1 MRKYVSI
8 SVAFILFSSVALK
21 ADDDIESTTTQNAES
36 QNATQNNS
44 ERESQSP
51 NAKTNRLNKVV
62 TTATGFQTTLIQEQR
77 NVQIIE
83 SQDIQDKGYTSVVDA
98 LQNTQITFTYNG
110 FNSPNIDMRGQGAAS
125 PRAVKILQNGVTLNL
140 IDSPFAYNRTPID
153 TIDVN
158 NIEQIEIIPGG
169 GAVLYG
175 NGTRGGVVNFITKRS
190 SQTPYFNAII
200 GTGFNGLKSAND
212 YYGLSPYVSVN
223 GGFKAGENLFIT
235 ASAGYYDKHGFREGE
250 FNRGYNLAS
259 NITYDLSEKQS
270 LSLNFN
276 FYQDWFKLANGLT
289 ADELKANRRQYK
301 QGDSQN
307 NIMKIATLISLNYNY
322 KILENLVF
330 DATAYYTYD
339 NNTLVGTQGHFFDN
353 KAGLN
358 TKAKWDYNFFK
369 GQLIGGYEFMW
380 ANGSRRS
387 YQNQPIMPLIID
399 ITNNPT
405 KFSNALF
412 ALNRNTWTSWLDT
425 SFGVRVENTQYLLER
440 IYDQTN
446 KTTNRTTR
454 QINNPTSNFTNFAIE
469 IMPSFNYSDT
479 GNAYIKYERGYI
491 SPSPAELT
499 NKNNQQVYYDS
510 KVKPETYDTI
520 EIGAKDYLLDSIFL
534 SGAVYYTQTYDEIYY
549 QSLGSGF
556 TSGWVYSNY
565 DRTGRLGFEIN
576 AKEDFFS
583 WLHLNQSFSYVYSQI
598 QRGENAGNE
607 IPFVPN
613 YKIFLGFSFDIFDFG
628 NQKLNLFVNTIFYGS
643 QTMPLSTWANNTQ
656 TTTFER
662 QNGYNLTDLGLVYNI
677 SNFTLS
683 GGIRN
688 LFDTEYNLLTYMD
701 EITNAMGLGTGRYNQ
716 LYLPAPGRTY
726 YLELRYKM

>member
-1 MRKYVSI
+1 M
-8 SVAFILFSSVALK
+8 
-21 ADDDIESTTTQNAES
+21 
-36 QNATQNNS
+36 
-44 ERESQSP
+44 
-51 NAKTNRLNKVV
+51 
-62 TTATGFQTTLIQEQR
+62 
-77 NVQIIE
+77 
-83 SQDIQDKGYTSVVDA
+83 QDKGYTSVVDA

-175 NGTRGGVVNFITKRS
+175 NGTRGGVVNFITKRA

-223 GGFKAGENLFIT
+223 GGFKAGQNLFIT

-276 FYQDWFKLANGLT
+276 FYQDWFRLANGLT

-387 YQNQPIMPLIID
+387 YQNTSAIPLIID

-425 SFGVRVENTQYLLER
+425 SFGLRIENTIYQLYRRSYQKLLPVA
-440 IYDQTN
+440 QPN
-446 KTTNRTTR
+446 GPVTTI
-454 QINNPTSNFTNFAIE
+454 QNPTSNYTNFAIE

-491 SPSPAELT
+491 SPSPSELT
-499 NKNNQQVYYDS
+499 NGVGSSTNRVYSDS
-510 KVKPETYDTI
+510 GVKPETYDTF

-534 SGAVYYTQTYDEIYY
+534 SGAVYYTQTYDEIFIT
-549 QSLGSGF
+549 GGF
-556 TSGWVYSNY
+556 MSANGWRYSNY
-565 DRTGRLGFEIN
+565 AMTGRLGFEIN

-613 YKIFLGFSFDIFDFG
+613 YKVFLGFSFDIFDFG

-643 QTMPLSTWANNTQ
+643 QTMPLTNAQ
-656 TTTFER
+656 GTTYQR

-688 LFDTEYNLLTYMD
+688 LFDTEYNLLT
-701 EITNAMGLGTGRYNQ
+701 EIQGIIGRGGTITGYTDQ
-716 LYLPAPGRTY
+716 LYYPAPGRTY